1 MFIRIAW
8 FEWILMINNFKIF
21 FFFLY
26 IIITFFSGNLT
37 LVPKTSF
44 ILLKGFIFPCIFLNG
59 PAIIYYADFLRC
71 ALILFSNLS
80 YSSFIYVFGNL
91 RRGLAIGFTKIF
103 EFYVSTFPS
112 SLFFGKGFSP
122 LNSVLCS

>member
-1 MFIRIAW
+1 MLISMMIRMMTIMIIMIMLMIV
-8 FEWILMINNFKIF
+8 ILMINNFKIF

-59 PAIIYYADFLRC
+59 PAILYYADFLRC
-71 ALILFSNLS
+71 ALI
-80 YSSFIYVFGNL
+80 
-91 RRGLAIGFTKIF
+91 
-103 EFYVSTFPS
+103 
-112 SLFFGKGFSP
+112 
-122 LNSVLCS
+122 